1 MKSVFNFSSKNF
13 VSGLAETE
21 FAPKNCDKKHL
32 NNLPVRIL
40 KPKGPLFFGNI
51 ESMIKSYSLA
61 DDHEILI
68 VDLSNVSMVDLTGAY
83 ALEDLIKNSM
93 KKNIEVFI
101 SGIDLRVEKTL
112 QKLNFIEN
120 IGLNNF
126 NNSKISILPILKK
139 RYNLSFDFKA

>member
-1 MKSVFNFSSKNF
+1 
-13 VSGLAETE
+13 
-21 FAPKNCDKKHL
+21 
-32 NNLPVRIL
+32 
-40 KPKGPLFFGNI
+40 
-51 ESMIKSYSLA
+51 
-61 DDHEILI
+61 
-68 VDLSNVSMVDLTGAY
+68 
-83 ALEDLIKNSM
+83 M

-101 SGIDLRVEKTL
+101 SGIDSRVEKTL

>member
-1 MKSVFNFSSKNF
+1 
-13 VSGLAETE
+13 
-21 FAPKNCDKKHL
+21 
-32 NNLPVRIL
+32 
-40 KPKGPLFFGNI
+40 
-51 ESMIKSYSLA
+51 MIKSYSLA